1 MKSTTGSI
9 SLLVCIA
16 VVLACATLQAQVQP
30 QGKPTPPPPTSTSVT
45 VVNTDAQP
53 VPVASPARVL
63 IPVTTTPFYIDT
75 TQYRRVSVLGMA
87 EANTGNVYVAF
98 VDVPDAPTA
107 RTYVGICQGIATG
120 YTPPPPM
127 GSNASDTATLC
138 RLSTGTT

>member
-1 MKSTTGSI
+1 
-9 SLLVCIA
+9 
-16 VVLACATLQAQVQP
+16 
-30 QGKPTPPPPTSTSVT
+30 
-45 VVNTDAQP
+45 
-53 VPVASPARVL
+53 
-63 IPVTTTPFYIDT
+63 
-75 TQYRRVSVLGMA
+75 
-87 EANTGNVYVAF
+87 